1 MAIYK
6 NGKNKNYYFSFQS
19 KKKRFQGSTGTSD
32 KDRAFKIY
40 LEKKNEI
47 TNHRFRYI
55 DKTYEELVDHYYN
68 RYSKNDQRVLDWSL
82 NFLKDRKLEEISG
95 PELKQLQEFR
105 ALRVKGSTVNRQFVI
120 IRSILNKAV
129 TDLGWLS
136 QAPRFKKEK
145 ELEPPKKI
153 LTDYDQERLMKYLPG
168 HLKRIVLFALN
179 TGLRKGTI
187 VNLNY
192 DMYDSSGRF
201 LSIPAE
207 LLKAKKSLQIPIN
220 IEAHKAIMNTEYGS
234 INSRGL
240 GMHLKG
246 RPIFTY
252 NGKRILDPGS
262 SAWRRAKKKTGIDIR
277 FHDLRHTWA
286 TRCIEIGMP
295 IAHVQFLGGWGS
307 PKMMQRY
314 VNISPENLK
323 ELKQFGY

>member
-6 NGKNKNYYFSFQS
+6 NGKNKNYYYSFQY
-19 KKKRFQGSTGTSD
+19 KKKRFQGSTGTAD
-32 KDRAFKIY
+32 KDIAYDIY
-40 LEKKNEI
+40 LKKKKEI

-55 DKTYEELVDHYYN
+55 DKTYKELVDHYYN
-68 RYSKNDQRVLDWSL
+68 SYSKNDQRVLDWSL
-82 NFLKDRKLEEISG
+82 GFLKNRKLEEISG

-105 ALRVKGSTVNRQFVI
+105 AYRLKGSTVNRKFVI

-136 QAPRFKKEK
+136 QAPKFKKEK

-153 LTDYDQERLMKYLPG
+153 LTDYDQERLMKFLPG

-192 DMYDSSGRF
+192 DMYDSSSRF

-207 LLKAKKSLQIPIN
+207 FLKAKKSLQIPIN
-220 IEAHKAIMNTEYGS
+220 IEAHKAITNTEYGS

-286 TRCIEIGMP
+286 TRCIEKGMP
-295 IAHVQFLGGWGS
+295 EAHVQYLGGWGS

>member
-1 MAIYK
+1 MGVHK
-6 NGKNKNYYFSFQS
+6 NGKNYYYNFQY
-19 KKKRFQGSTGTSD
+19 KGKRFQASTGTSNHD
-32 KDRAFKIY
+32 QAFQIY

-47 TNHRFRYI
+47 TRHKLRYI
-55 DKTYEELVDHYYN
+55 DKTFKELVDRYYN
-68 RYSKNDQRVLDWSL
+68 SYSKNDQRALDW
-82 NFLKDRKLEEISG
+82 FLSHLGDRKLEEISG

-120 IRSILNKAV
+120 IRSLFNKAV

-136 QAPRFKKEK
+136 QAPKFKKEK

-153 LTDYDQERLMKYLPG
+153 LSSYEQERLMTYLPP
-168 HLKRIVLFALN
+168 HLKRIVSFALN
-179 TGLRKGTI
+179 TGLRKSTI

-192 DMYDSSGRF
+192 DMYDYSKKI

-207 LLKAKKSLQIPIN
+207 ILKTKKSLEIPLN
-220 IEAHKAIMNTEYGS
+220 SQAHKAIMNTEHGS

-240 GMHLKG
+240 GIYLRQ

-252 NGKRILDPGS
+252 NGERIKDPGA
-262 SAWRRAKKKTGIDIR
+262 SAWRRAKKKAGIDIR

-286 TRCIEIGMP
+286 TRCIESGMP
-295 IAHVQFLGGWGS
+295 VAYVQYLGGWSS

-314 VNISPENLK
+314 INITPENLK
-323 ELKQFGY
+323 ELKRFGY

>member
-1 MAIYK
+1 MGVHK
-6 NGKNKNYYFSFQS
+6 NGKNYYYNFQY
-19 KKKRFQGSTGTSD
+19 KGKRFQASTGTSNHD
-32 KDRAFKIY
+32 QAFQIY

-47 TNHRFRYI
+47 TRHKLRYI
-55 DKTYEELVDHYYN
+55 DKTFKELVDRYYN
-68 RYSKNDQRVLDWSL
+68 SYSKNDQRALDW
-82 NFLKDRKLEEISG
+82 FLRHLGDRKLEEVSG

-120 IRSILNKAV
+120 IRSLFNKAV

-136 QAPRFKKEK
+136 QAPKFKKEK

-153 LTDYDQERLMKYLPG
+153 LSSYEQERLMTYLPL
-168 HLKRIVLFALN
+168 HLKRIVNFALN
-179 TGLRKGTI
+179 TGLRKSTI

-192 DMYDSSGRF
+192 DMYDYSKRI

-207 LLKAKKSLQIPIN
+207 ILKTKKSLEIPLN
-220 IEAHKAIMNTEYGS
+220 YEAHKAIMNTEHGS

-240 GMHLKG
+240 GIYLRQ

-252 NGKRILDPGS
+252 NGDRIKDPGA
-262 SAWRRAKKKTGIDIR
+262 SAWRRAKKKAGIDIR

-286 TRCIEIGMP
+286 TRCIESGMP
-295 IAHVQFLGGWGS
+295 VAYVQYLGGWSS

-314 VNISPENLK
+314 LNITPENLR
-323 ELKQFGY
+323 ELKKFGY